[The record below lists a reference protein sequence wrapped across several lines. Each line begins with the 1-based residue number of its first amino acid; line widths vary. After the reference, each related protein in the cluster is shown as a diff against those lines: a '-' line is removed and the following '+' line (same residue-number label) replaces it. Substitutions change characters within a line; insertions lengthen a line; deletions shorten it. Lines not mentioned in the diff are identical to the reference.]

1 MPSLV
6 TPYDGYSSGISSLGA
21 AIERSADRFMRDKEA
36 EREAAARERQ
46 ADITAMGLGYEQDR
60 AVADADFRR
69 LGMDAERMRHA
80 DDLAWRGRALDWERM
95 KHADDLAYKE
105 KELGQRK
112 LEHTSREALAT
123 RTVTPR
129 SILSRFEEGTPDY
142 IAAKNRLIIAGFGG
156 AHPDTEI
163 PEDKFNDAYYDERV
177 FAGYSPETSGYFL
190 SKYNE
195 SMLEDAINSSD
206 APPTLSRYNYEKKR
220 AQSLGMDVEPMIE
233 IFAATT
239 QDGKI
244 IPKDARSVY
253 RMNLTQDQ
261 MALIEE
267 QGISA
272 LQPIVDEAIE
282 SISGDDGGDTLLD
295 GVQYGFDIMWDVRT
309 PYGDAPAPTV
319 EDEAIVARMNDIVS
333 RAEKAGVRLSNEDA
347 QDLVAEDD
355 ATINAFIESLK
366 TGGEAT
372 VDDNKRSYFGE
383 DGGGVP
389 GAALDVLG
397 SGHKAMW
404 GAIKG
409 YPRLIEKTFP
419 QVTIPGYKRMYNR
432 IIKNVD
438 APKALELKK

>member
-36 EREAAARERQ
+36 EREAAARARQ
-46 ADITAMGLGYEQDR
+46 ADITALGLGYEQDR

-69 LGMDAERMRHA
+69 LGMEADQLRHRDDMALKLAGMRAAEKSGEL
-80 DDLAWRGRALDWERM
+80 DRALKAEEIR
-95 KHADDLAYKE
+95 
-105 KELGQRK
+105 QRG
-112 LEHTSREALAT
+112 LDRTSREALAS

-129 SILSRFEEGTPDY
+129 SILSRFEEGTPEY
-142 IAAKNRLIIAGFGG
+142 TAAKNRLIIAGFGDM
-156 AHPDTEI
+156 HPDAAI

-220 AQSLGMDVEPMIE
+220 AQSLGMDVKPMIE

-239 QDGKI
+239 QDGKVV
-244 IPKDARSVY
+244 PKDARSVY
-253 RMNLTQDQ
+253 RIDLTQDQ
-261 MALIEE
+261 MARIEE
-267 QGISA
+267 QGIGA
-272 LQPIVDEAIE
+272 LQPIVDDAIE

-309 PYGDAPAPTV
+309 PYGDAPVPTV

-333 RAEKAGVRLSNEDA
+333 RAEKAGVGLSNEDA

-366 TGGEAT
+366 TSGETT
-372 VDDNKRSYFGE
+372 VGDNRQSYFDE
-383 DGGGVP
+383 GGSGVP

-432 IIKNVD
+432 IVKNVD
-438 APKALELKK
+438 APKALKLKK